1 MHITS
6 TDADF
11 NEKVTKADKPVLVD
25 FWAAWCGPCQIQNPI
40 LEELDKELG
49 DKAIIAKH
57 NVDEQ
62 PQVPQNFGIMSIPTL
77 MLFYKGKVVS
87 QWVGVQSKETL
98 KSELDKILQA

>member
-11 NEKVTKADKPVLVD
+11 SEKIEKADKPVLVD
-25 FWAAWCGPCQIQNPI
+25 FWAVWCGPCRIQDPI

-49 DKAIIAKH
+49 DKAVIAKH

-62 PQVPQNFGIMSIPTL
+62 PQVAQNFGIMSIPTL
-77 MLFYKGKVVS
+77 MLFHKGKVVQ
-87 QWVGVQSKETL
+87 QWIGVQSKETL
-98 KSELDKILQA
+98 KAEFNKIIQ